1 MYLKD
6 DTAGWLIGQCEKLI
20 KGKCLS
26 SLEPSMGLA
35 EAACTGRPSPN
46 TSKLFPA
53 GSEQQV
59 QSSKEGPGEEKE
71 AIVAIGTFT
80 LLGLVSCNHGIP
92 KGHSCRSRES
102 WQRRRSAR
110 EQAVPAPRPRVT
122 FPNHPPRAPSSPE
135 PAPAAPRPQ
144 APRPPRRGPSAGPA
158 PLRGPAPERGEGR
171 EGMWPHVV
179 RGAAERKAPAGR
191 APAARSRGR
200 LQDPAGRG
208 SPPRRPSQ
216 LAGPAAR
223 ATAPSA
229 EARSSLSRSSS
240 GLLAH
245 APSCSGLCSLVYP
258 EEEPIFQTNSLSG
271 AFWSPERIRRKS
283 FYFLLP
289 GPRPSPQESAQ
300 RAADTASPFP
310 RPPLLTSTQLEEAA
324 KQTKAIIGRPGMGP
338 PPEWFVNGGGSV
350 GRPEP
355 ASPAYLVAASA
366 APGRSSALPQA
377 RQAVGLAAP
386 GRAGRARPAPG
397 REQGVLTASHV
408 VGLDF
413 QEVAELL
420 ATGRCFQG
428 WRRRRRAAEPR
439 GEEAERPGRG
449 EGGEARAA
457 AGGEAPASLE
467 GDPRRPASRGREI
480 GSSPP
485 AQETGRPHSESPAA
499 GGPSAG
505 RSSAA
510 PHPGLPRL
518 PPCAPPAESAAAPRL
533 AMRGPP
539 PGLGALLLA
548 LLGAL
553 PARAGAQPYHGEK
566 GISVPDH
573 GFCQPISIPLCTD
586 IAYNQTILPNLL
598 GHTNQEDAG
607 LEVHQFYPLVKVQ
620 CSPELRFFLC
630 SMYAPV
636 CTVLDQAIP
645 PCRSLCERARQGCE
659 ALMNK
664 FGFQWPE
671 RLRCEHF
678 PVHGAGEICVGQNTS
693 DGAGGAGG
701 GPTAHPTAPA
711 PPGAPFSAP
720 PLGAPDGR
728 GRAAFPFS
736 CPRQLQ
742 VPPYL
747 GYRFLGER
755 DCGAPC
761 EPGRANGLMYFK
773 EEERRFAR
781 LWVGVWSVLCCAS
794 TLFTVLTYLVDM
806 RRFSYPERP
815 IIFLSGCYF
824 MVAVAH
830 VAGFLL
836 EDRAVCVERFSDDGY
851 RTVAQG
857 TKKEGCTILFMVLYF
872 FGMASS
878 IWWVI
883 LSLTWFLAAGMKWG
897 HEAIEANSQYF
908 HLAAWAVPAVKT
920 ITILAMGQ
928 VDGDLLSGV
937 CYVGLSSVDALRGFV
952 LAPLFVYL
960 FIGTSFLLAGFVSLF
975 RIRTIMKH
983 DGTKT
988 EKLEKLMVRIGV
1000 FSVLYTVPATI
1011 VLACYFYEQAFREHW
1026 ERTWLLQTCKSYA
1039 VPCPPGHFPPMS
1051 PDFTVFMI
1059 KYLMTMI
1066 VGITTG
1072 FWIWSGKTLQS
1083 WRRFYHRLSHSSKG
1097 ETAV

>member
-1 MYLKD
+1 M
-6 DTAGWLIGQCEKLI
+6 
-20 KGKCLS
+20 
-26 SLEPSMGLA
+26 
-35 EAACTGRPSPN
+35 
-46 TSKLFPA
+46 
-53 GSEQQV
+53 
-59 QSSKEGPGEEKE
+59 
-71 AIVAIGTFT
+71 
-80 LLGLVSCNHGIP
+80 
-92 KGHSCRSRES
+92 
-102 WQRRRSAR
+102 
-110 EQAVPAPRPRVT
+110 
-122 FPNHPPRAPSSPE
+122 
-135 PAPAAPRPQ
+135 
-144 APRPPRRGPSAGPA
+144 
-158 PLRGPAPERGEGR
+158 
-171 EGMWPHVV
+171 
-179 RGAAERKAPAGR
+179 
-191 APAARSRGR
+191 
-200 LQDPAGRG
+200 RG
-208 SPPRRPSQ
+208 SC
-216 LAGPAAR
+216 AAV
-223 ATAPSA
+223 S
-229 EARSSLSRSSS
+229 
-240 GLLAH
+240 
-245 APSCSGLCSLVYP
+245 
-258 EEEPIFQTNSLSG
+258 
-271 AFWSPERIRRKS
+271 
-283 FYFLLP
+283 
-289 GPRPSPQESAQ
+289 
-300 RAADTASPFP
+300 
-310 RPPLLTSTQLEEAA
+310 
-324 KQTKAIIGRPGMGP
+324 
-338 PPEWFVNGGGSV
+338 
-350 GRPEP
+350 
-355 ASPAYLVAASA
+355 
-366 APGRSSALPQA
+366 
-377 RQAVGLAAP
+377 
-386 GRAGRARPAPG
+386 
-397 REQGVLTASHV
+397 
-408 VGLDF
+408 
-413 QEVAELL
+413 
-420 ATGRCFQG
+420 
-428 WRRRRRAAEPR
+428 
-439 GEEAERPGRG
+439 
-449 EGGEARAA
+449 
-457 AGGEAPASLE
+457 
-467 GDPRRPASRGREI
+467 
-480 GSSPP
+480 
-485 AQETGRPHSESPAA
+485 
-499 GGPSAG
+499 
-505 RSSAA
+505 
-510 PHPGLPRL
+510 RL
-518 PPCAPPAESAAAPRL
+518 PLDLCTL
-533 AMRGPP
+533 V
-539 PGLGALLLA
+539 LA

-553 PARAGAQPYHGEK
+553 PAGAGAQPYHGEK

-598 GHTNQEDAG
+598 GHTNQEEAG

-636 CTVLDQAIP
+636 CTVLDKAIP

-671 RLRCEHF
+671 RLRCENF

-693 DGAGGAGG
+693 DGSGGAGG
-701 GPTAHPTAPA
+701 GPTAYPTAPYLPDLPFTA
-711 PPGAPFSAP
+711 LPPGAA
-720 PLGAPDGR
+720 DGR
-728 GRAAFPFS
+728 GRSAFPFS
-736 CPRQLQ
+736 CPRQLK

-1097 ETAV
+1097 ETADSNSFA